1 MTDMLRR
8 RDFLKSSTAF
18 AATMAAGFG
27 CIEIASAAPI
37 QAPTINKLSVHVLVD
52 SSFDLFARPTQAAGV
67 TVAAPPRTDARA
79 NLHSEWGLSQ
89 GSNAA

>member
-37 QAPTINKLSVHVLVD
+37 QAPTISACAGGQQLRSLRATNPGCRRH
-52 SSFDLFARPTQAAGV
+52 RCGAAAHGCEGQL
-67 TVAAPPRTDARA
+67 A
-79 NLHSEWGLSQ
+79 Q
-89 GSNAA
+89 